1 MKEIKLFAMLII
13 ALVAMTGCKDDDE
26 PSPAT
31 QQQMELL
38 TGHWYAD
45 LPLVGETD
53 NWRSIEEGDVT
64 GYNNIAVV
72 IYLNGAAPD
81 ACFWRYLYMQDN
93 ELVNYD
99 GLFRTD
105 KDANFTIQMDS
116 EGNITPSSHMGGA
129 PVVTNMRYDF
139 ERDNITADVSFKGY
153 TLTMTFYR
161 PNKDQESR
169 LSEIWAILSEEGIIG
184 GNADDT
190 STHNTNIS
198 DGNATE
204 PLRAKKN

>member
-26 PSPAT
+26 PGPAT
-31 QQQMELL
+31 VEQMEML

-53 NWRSIEEGDVT
+53 NWRTIEEGDVT

-72 IYLNGAAPD
+72 IYLNGAVPD

-139 ERDNITADVSFKGY
+139 ERDIITADVSFKGY

-184 GNADDT
+184 GDADDT

-198 DGNATE
+198 GGNATE
-204 PLRAKKN
+204 PSRAKKN